1 MTNKT
6 KSQKELYPEYNHQD
20 SKMFSKSEMNE
31 LFCRRTSLFTLYC
44 AEPEPVYYNGRC
56 IYV

>member
-6 KSQKELYPEYNHQD
+6 KNQKHQNPWED
-20 SKMFSKSEMNE
+20 QDFEMFSKSEIKE

-44 AEPEPVYYNGRC
+44 AEPEPVFYNGRC
-56 IYV
+56 LYV